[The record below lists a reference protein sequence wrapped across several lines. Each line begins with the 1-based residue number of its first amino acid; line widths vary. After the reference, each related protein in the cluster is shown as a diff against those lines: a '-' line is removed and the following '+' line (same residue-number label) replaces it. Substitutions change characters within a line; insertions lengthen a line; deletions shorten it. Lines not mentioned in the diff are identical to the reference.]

1 MTGAATAEDGAGRQ
15 RLPPVLGVGVLSL
28 ALAIS
33 GVSYLTS
40 SLPGEPELGPAIGL
54 LAGAAVA
61 VLANIASLAR
71 ARGFA
76 WGVFFTVGRWILL
89 AYAVIAGMLMFIF
102 VYNELPARQLAFLVA
117 TLAVGAID
125 VPMMLA
131 FSVARYHSGGDS
143 GVP

>member
-76 WGVFFTVGRWILL
+76 WGVFFAVGRWILL